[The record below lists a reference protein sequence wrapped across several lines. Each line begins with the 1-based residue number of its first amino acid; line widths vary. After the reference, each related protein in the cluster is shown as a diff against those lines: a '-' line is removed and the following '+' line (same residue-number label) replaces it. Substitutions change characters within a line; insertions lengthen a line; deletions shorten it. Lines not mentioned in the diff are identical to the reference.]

1 MIRRRGGCQFFLDK
15 LSKAV
20 FECANQND
28 EGAIDILKEMA
39 NNLARSAGGCVV
51 NLNLGEHPLVI
62 LAGSVW
68 VKGSNPTLVNE
79 FKKLINE
86 YTKMECDVRVLT
98 LPPATGAIVWA
109 YELYTGVFPSDEE
122 RNAIVSKI
130 SEKLNQIC

>member
-1 MIRRRGGCQFFLDK
+1 ML
-15 LSKAV
+15 V
-20 FECANQND
+20 
-28 EGAIDILKEMA
+28 
-39 NNLARSAGGCVV
+39 VV

-109 YELYTGVFPSDEE
+109 YELYTGTFPTDEE
-122 RNAIVSKI
+122 RLSIVNKI
-130 SEKLNQIC
+130 SDKLSNL